1 MKWEEENDG
10 QTGHI
15 NKHWRNLHSWG
26 LVLLG
31 APCWEFQMLKA
42 DAQSSANTKDS
53 AHCSPLQQSYS
64 MTYNK
69 KTWLQIPQNIVVKFV
84 WTSLQLIFLPP
95 FKTSNVEPLQQ
106 WLNICLLSP
115 YIFTIAYKFFK
126 ADNELVQIQ
135 INCIFPKLKRK
146 KRRLF
151 SRILYLSSCLLF
163 VEYNICFNFAPRTTA
178 VALYL
183 SNLKK

>member
-1 MKWEEENDG
+1 MMK
-10 QTGHI
+10 T
-15 NKHWRNLHSWG
+15 
-26 LVLLG
+26 
-31 APCWEFQMLKA
+31 

-84 WTSLQLIFLPP
+84 WTSLQLIFLLP
-95 FKTSNVEPLQQ
+95 FKTSNVEPLQK
-106 WLNICLLSP
+106 WLNVCLLSP
-115 YIFTIAYKFFK
+115 YIFTIAYKFLK

-135 INCIFPKLKRK
+135 INCIFPKLKGK
-146 KRRLF
+146 KKKIIF
-151 SRILYLSSCLLF
+151 KNPLSFQLSLLF